1 MLSERA
7 GVTIM
12 GKRHRKKRHPNHRRV
27 KIHRNYSVE
36 EIASLFGIHKNTV
49 RAWVKAGLPTCDGK
63 RPTLIL
69 GPDLAAFIQ
78 ARRESKKQPCRP
90 GEIYCVRCRA
100 PKCPAGDMADYQP
113 ITGKTGNLTAICPDC
128 ESIMNRRVSLANL
141 EQVRGK
147 LDITFPQALQRVSE
161 SNEPTVNSDL
171 R

>member
-100 PKCPAGDMADYQP
+100 PKVPAGDMAECLP
-113 ITGKTGNLTAICPDC
+113 LTEKLGNLRAICPDC
-128 ESIMNRRVSLANL
+128 YSWMYRRVSMAKL

-147 LDITFPQALQRVSE
+147 IEITYPQALRRISE
-161 SNEPTVNSDL
+161 
-171 R
+171 